1 MKMADAE
8 GLVCDMKISDN
19 MMFIMLNNISRDKAA
34 PTTRRELMSLT
45 GLSDRAIR
53 YAIQDA
59 RSKGYLIISSTKSAG
74 YYYTTDPAE
83 IKRYISQQEHYIM
96 NISRGLNAFRKYVSI
111 PVGQME
117 FKG

>member
-1 MKMADAE
+1 MAAREDGIKKMNSS
-8 GLVCDMKISDN
+8 ISEKTIATLLAIIPKDKDYP
-19 MMFIMLNNISRDKAA
+19 ITRDDLA
-34 PTTRRELMSLT
+34 RLS
-45 GLSDRAIR
+45 GLSDRSVRI
-53 YAIQDA
+53 AIQEA
-59 RSKGYLIISSTKSAG
+59 RSRGHMIVSSTKSAG